1 MTWFNTSS
9 ATPPEPPDEE
19 ENMEDC
25 DLCSSPR
32 AWLRIEERDGF
43 GVNRQSIRILEV
55 DHEENCWQSPGMD
68 LSIAPSHSYDVCAH
82 GHVRETGRTG
92 DRIKVCLL
100 GPVGG
105 GKSQLRETL
114 MRIQAPRLAGSGGQA
129 DPFANVRLGPTG
141 RRFSPLP
148 AKSRRSIGAT
158 YAASGD
164 DLRATIERNLQNV
177 FETSNVFGTSD
188 DVVAGFE
195 AVLHNA
201 LRATTEGQV
210 YTDAQLNSWL
220 ETWGRGRPPYL
231 RSVNVIYHESNLEG
245 RGSDDFEVAFVDL
258 PGEAADAWTNP
269 NAENYVGSFAD
280 VKQLYRSA
288 HLVAVVDPLA
298 AGWCLKH
305 LKDSLAL
312 RLSMRPAGTPAQDE
326 LFARGYQAGEA
337 IKSLIAVMT
346 DTLSKDRSSVSA
358 TLVLTKCDA
367 IRVVLEKTPQSDG
380 ELGRWTDIIPR
391 GARRA
396 FEDCALA
403 AFDRCAAWDARSVD
417 PSTWEFLSAVSAM
430 PRDQRMRIVR
440 SMLAQLSDPQ
450 AFWALAHSEE
460 ETIEL
465 NFDEEFVIPATV
477 PLMTRRPTAPTRTAT
492 PTHGFTVPTPTRTYG
507 NTLTVPT
514 SNATW
519 NAGLGVYRLQMRDV
533 LSAVMVSAL
542 LSTIVG
548 KNAIDQ
554 LLGPKLLVRFA
565 LTSAWTRVDEDGEEL
580 IEPSDEDAG
589 CLQLYRYIL
598 APFLGHGVRA

>member
-1 MTWFNTSS
+1 MTWFNTSP
-9 ATPPEPPDEE
+9 ATPPEPSDEE

-43 GVNRQSIRILEV
+43 GVNRQSIRIFEV

-188 DVVAGFE
+188 DVIAGFE
-195 AVLHNA
+195 TVLHNA

-231 RSVNVIYHESNLEG
+231 RSVHVIYHGSNLDG

-298 AGWCLKH
+298 AGWCLRR

-312 RLSMRPAGTPAQDE
+312 RLSMRPAGTPDQDE
-326 LFARGYQAGEA
+326 LLARGYQAGEA

-346 DTLSKDRSSVSA
+346 DTLSKERSSVSA

-367 IRVVLEKTPQSDG
+367 IRVILEKTPQSDG

-403 AFDRCAAWDARSVD
+403 AFNRCAAWDAHNVD
-417 PSTWEFLSAVSAM
+417 PSTWEFLNAVSAL
-430 PRDQRMRIVR
+430 PHDQQMRIVR

-450 AFWALAHSEE
+450 SFWALAHSEE

-465 NFDEEFVIPATV
+465 NFDEKFVIPATI
-477 PLMTRRPTAPTRTAT
+477 PLTTRRPTAPTRTAT
-492 PTHGFTVPTPTRTYG
+492 PTHGFTAPVPMMNYG

-542 LSTIVG
+542 MSTIVG

>member
-43 GVNRQSIRILEV
+43 GVSRQSIRIFEV
-55 DHEENCWQSPGMD
+55 DHEENCWQSPGID
-68 LSIAPSHSYDVCAH
+68 LSVAPSHSYDVCAH

-129 DPFANVRLGPTG
+129 DPFANVRLRSTG
-141 RRFSPLP
+141 IPFSPLP
-148 AKSRRSIGAT
+148 AKNRRSIGAT
-158 YAASGD
+158 KAASED
-164 DLRATIERNLQNV
+164 DLRATIERRLQNI
-177 FETSNVFGTSD
+177 FETSNAFETSD

-201 LRATTEGQV
+201 FRATNEGQA
-210 YTDAQLNSWL
+210 YTDVQLNSWL
-220 ETWGRGRPPYL
+220 ERWGRGRPPYL
-231 RSVNVIYHESNLEG
+231 RSVHVIYHGSNLEG
-245 RGSDDFEVAFVDL
+245 KDSDDFEVAFVDL

-280 VKQLYRSA
+280 VKQLHRSA

-312 RLSMRPAGTPAQDE
+312 RLSMRPVRTPAQDE
-326 LFARGYQAGEA
+326 LFARGHQAGEA

-346 DTLSKDRSSVSA
+346 DTLSESRSSVSA

-367 IRVVLEKTPQSDG
+367 IRVILEKTPQSDD
-380 ELGRWTDIIPR
+380 ELGRWADIIPR
-391 GARRA
+391 SARRA

-403 AFDRCAAWDARSVD
+403 AFNRCAAWDAHNVD
-417 PSTWEFLSAVSAM
+417 PSTWEFLNAVSAL
-430 PRDQRMRIVR
+430 PHEQQMRIVR

-450 AFWALAHSEE
+450 VFWALAHSEE

-465 NFDEEFVIPATV
+465 SFDKEFVIPATI
-477 PLMTRRPTAPTRTAT
+477 PLTMRRPTAPTRTAT
-492 PTHGFTVPTPTRTYG
+492 PTHGFTVPAPTMTYG

-519 NAGLGVYRLQMRDV
+519 NAGLGVYRLQLRDV
-533 LSAVMVSAL
+533 LSAVLVSAL

-580 IEPSDEDAG
+580 NDTSDEDAG

-598 APFLGHGVRA
+598 APFLGRGVRA